1 MTTQMLSINSTN
13 QYLLIDYLMMTELS
27 KDFCINI
34 FNELDNAVK
43 YNDQQ
48 NINDIVNGINYRLKY
63 YKINLQVSH
72 NELVSK
78 L

>member
-1 MTTQMLSINSTN
+1 MLSINSTN

>member
-1 MTTQMLSINSTN
+1 MGAQMLSINSTN
-13 QYLLIDYLMMTELS
+13 QYLLIDYLMMTELT
-27 KDFCINI
+27 KEFCINI

-43 YNDQQ
+43 YNDQK

-63 YKINLQVSH
+63 YKINLQVTH

>member
-1 MTTQMLSINSTN
+1 MLSINSTN
-13 QYLLIDYLMMTELS
+13 QYLLIDYLMMTELT
-27 KDFCINI
+27 KEFCINI

-43 YNDQQ
+43 YNDQK

-63 YKINLQVSH
+63 YKINLQVTH

>member
-13 QYLLIDYLMMTELS
+13 QYLLIDYLMMTGLS

-34 FNELDNAVK
+34 FNDLDNAVK

>member
-1 MTTQMLSINSTN
+1 MGAQMLSINSTN
-13 QYLLIDYLMMTELS
+13 QYLLIDYLMMTELT
-27 KDFCINI
+27 KEFCINI
-34 FNELDNAVK
+34 LNELDNAVK
-43 YNDQQ
+43 YNDQK

-63 YKINLQVSH
+63 YKINLQVTH